1 MVLAGA
7 LLRSNRDP
15 GGIAEQIIEDATAV
29 GWPTGIAVGHQ
40 LHAGATALADP
51 QRSLDAYSRV
61 IDIAASVGNWY
72 VEANA
77 QRLRLNVQFAVLPPD
92 ELASVTVDVLRR
104 FHAMDD
110 PLDVT
115 HTVSFALVVLADAG
129 RLEACALL
137 LGWLSGRPT
146 FHADPLGRLAEVS
159 RTVEE
164 SLSEKAQP
172 LIDAGRTMSID
183 DIVDLASTELDAIK
197 D

>member
-1 MVLAGA
+1 MPERPLSPIHNAASTPTAG
-7 LLRSNRDP
+7 
-15 GGIAEQIIEDATAV
+15 
-29 GWPTGIAVGHQ
+29 
-40 LHAGATALADP
+40 
-51 QRSLDAYSRV
+51 V

-129 RLEACALL
+129 RLQACALL

-159 RTVEE
+159 STVEE
-164 SLSEKAQP
+164 SLSEKTQP
-172 LIDAGRTMSID
+172 LIDAGRTMSLD
-183 DIVDLASTELDAIK
+183 DIVDLASTELDATK
-197 D
+197 DSTACGHRDSSLSGCYVGSVGARST